1 MTYHVHGSMEIGEV
15 SQIFYAKGHARI
27 SLLITIA
34 FLAGEGPARAPHP
47 TIF

>member
-1 MTYHVHGSMEIGEV
+1 MEIGEV
-15 SQIFYAKGHARI
+15 SQIFYTKGHARI
-27 SLLITIA
+27 SLLITTA